1 MAYDLTQVTNAY
13 DILTA
18 KVKADLDEQFNLG
31 RLKGND
37 YANAYTQ
44 LMSQVLQLSF
54 QTPLNDAQVQLY
66 ERQKQGFDDN
76 FKFKAFDSQMNAW
89 SVMFSSGMLTDKPTI
104 ISNDELSTLY
114 TNIKNTLGIS

>member
-1 MAYDLTQVTNAY
+1 MAYDLTQVTETYNA
-13 DILTA
+13 LTE

-31 RLKGND
+31 RLKGSD

-54 QTPLNDAQVQLY
+54 QTPINDSQVQLY

-89 SVMFSSGMLTDKPTI
+89 SVMFSSGMLEDKPTI
-104 ISNDELSTLY
+104 ISNDELSKLY
-114 TNIKNTLGIS
+114 TNIKNTLGIV

>member
-1 MAYDLTQVTNAY
+1 MAYDLEQVKTAY
-13 DILTA
+13 DELTA
-18 KVKADLDEQFNLG
+18 KVKADLDEQYSLG
-31 RLKGND
+31 RLKGSD

-66 ERQKQGFDDN
+66 DRQKQGFDDN